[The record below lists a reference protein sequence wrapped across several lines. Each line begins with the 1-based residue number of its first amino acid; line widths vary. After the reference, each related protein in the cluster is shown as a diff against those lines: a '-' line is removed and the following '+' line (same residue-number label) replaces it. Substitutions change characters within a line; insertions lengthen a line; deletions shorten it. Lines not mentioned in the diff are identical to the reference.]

1 MCVTLGIM
9 IMPRQPGRPR
19 GMSAGSGRDYGQGP
33 LSVPSDW
40 QARFIEIEDHMLHAE
55 VELREVRQQQQ
66 SVQLGV
72 EPQPLC

>member
-1 MCVTLGIM
+1 
-9 IMPRQPGRPR
+9 MPP
-19 GMSAGSGRDYGQGP
+19 D
-33 LSVPSDW
+33 L
-40 QARFIEIEDHMLHAE
+40 QARFNEIEDHMLHAE